1 MKLTQES
8 LIALARKNPLVTRLA
23 SWFSRSRS
31 QKLVDLFEPFL
42 PVGGLVL
49 DIGCGIGHT
58 SEAIDDRKFRVVA
71 CDIVDLRFVDL
82 CFVLADGARLP
93 FETASFDA
101 ALLIT
106 VLHHVSGQNHA
117 AMLREAAQVLR
128 PGGRLIILEDTYR
141 SSFERWLTLFFDSAM
156 NLEFFNHP
164 HANRSLREWRE
175 LVESLNLHIV
185 REQEFVAWYGFV
197 RMRHALIVIER
208 ESVKLRD

>member
-8 LIALARKNPLVTRLA
+8 LVALARKKPFLTRLV

-31 QKLVDLFEPFL
+31 QKLVDLIEPFL

-58 SEAIDDRKFRVVA
+58 AEAADARNFRVVA

-82 CFVLADGARLP
+82 RFVLADGARLP
-93 FETASFDA
+93 FKTASFDA

-106 VLHHVSGQNHA
+106 VLHHVSAQNHA
-117 AMLREAAQVLR
+117 AMLREAARVLR

-141 SSFERWLTLFFDSAM
+141 SSFERRLTLFFDSAM

-164 HANRSLREWRE
+164 HANRSLREWRN
-175 LVESLNLHIV
+175 LVESLNLPIV

-208 ESVKLRD
+208 EAIKRRD